1 MATKTIAQ
9 LIAEVKAD
17 GVPAFDRDMGR
28 VDNALDRAANKAR
41 KTAQHWGLSFDSIRQ
56 AASVAATAS
65 VFAIG
70 ALVAGV
76 AKLEQSAFSKAIEI
90 DNLSKTFQA
99 LGGSAEYAQRQ
110 LSYIKNFS
118 QLSLL
123 HSDDVKKAGT
133 LLEASE
139 LNIRRILPLI
149 GNLGGAFSA
158 TSEDVQELARGFS
171 LISAGSFGEGL
182 ETLRQFG
189 VTRKDLEAEGLKF
202 TKGGELVAEVLP
214 TLEAIE
220 RVTNRKF
227 GNISSTFASS
237 IGVQISNLQ
246 DGWDQLLERM
256 GRVWFPFVSKVATSL
271 TPVLNFLSNSD
282 TIDRVFKS
290 VTGGLQALDLEKVLI
305 KPLFYAFAYLEN
317 LPNHLSKLFD
327 GARSSLTVL
336 GDILVSIANI
346 SVSTIKELEPILNV
360 IPPILSGIAKTVDFL
375 DKSGIGK
382 ALLNPF
388 GPFPHVKRGG
398 VEENNRFERLNSELS
413 NFERLIAKATS
424 FGFSGTIFP
433 DTKKRGEE
441 LFAAFKNTSNTT
453 PTLADPTKESF
464 FTKPQVKAAL
474 ETAANT
480 EQIAREQSEYLSKL
494 EKYVL
499 GGGRIASIGATAVE
513 IGAARRGGNG
523 SISVQVT
530 PSTGKNLDRA
540 VADIVLSTIDGL
552 IRQGLLRG
560 Q

>member
-1 MATKTIAQ
+1 MATKTISQ
-9 LIAEVKAD
+9 LIAEVKAE

-28 VDNALDRAANKAR
+28 VDNALDRAAKKAR
-41 KTAQHWGLSFDSIRQ
+41 TTARHWGLSFDSIRQ
-56 AASVAATAS
+56 AATVAATAG

-70 ALVAGV
+70 GLTAGV
-76 AKLEQSAFSKAIEI
+76 AKLEQSAFSKAVEI
-90 DNLSKTFQA
+90 DNLAKTFQA
-99 LGGSAEYAQRQ
+99 LGGSAEHAQRQ
-110 LSYIKNFS
+110 LAYIKDFS

-123 HSDDVKKAGT
+123 RSDDVKKAGT

-158 TSEDVQELARGFS
+158 TSQDVQDLARGFS

-182 ETLRQFG
+182 ETLRRFG
-189 VTRKDLEAEGLKF
+189 VTRKDLEREGLKF

-220 RVTNRKF
+220 RVANRKF
-227 GNISSTFASS
+227 GNISTTFASS

-246 DGWDQLLERM
+246 DAWDQLLERM
-256 GRVWFPFVSKVATSL
+256 GRVWFPFASKIATSL

-290 VTGGLQALDLEKVLI
+290 VTGNLQTLDLEKVII
-305 KPLFYAFAYLEN
+305 KPLFFAFAYLEN

-327 GARSSLTVL
+327 QSRSALTTL
-336 GDILVSIANI
+336 SEILVSLANI
-346 SVSTIKELEPILNV
+346 SISTFKQFEPLLRL
-360 IPPILSGIAKTVDFL
+360 IPPVLSGIAKTVDFL

-382 ALLNPF
+382 AILSPF
-388 GPFPHVKRGG
+388 GLFPSVRQGG
-398 VEENNRFERLNSELS
+398 TENNQFERLNTELS
-413 NFERLIAKATS
+413 NFERLVAKATS
-424 FGFSGTIFP
+424 FNFSGTIFP

-441 LFAAFKNTSNTT
+441 LFAAFTNSSRTT
-453 PTLADPTKESF
+453 PNLPDPLKESF
-464 FTKPQVKAAL
+464 FTKPQAKASL

-513 IGAARRGGNG
+513 IGAARRGGSG
-523 SISVQVT
+523 SISVQVS

-540 VADIVLSTIDGL
+540 VAEIVESTIDGL